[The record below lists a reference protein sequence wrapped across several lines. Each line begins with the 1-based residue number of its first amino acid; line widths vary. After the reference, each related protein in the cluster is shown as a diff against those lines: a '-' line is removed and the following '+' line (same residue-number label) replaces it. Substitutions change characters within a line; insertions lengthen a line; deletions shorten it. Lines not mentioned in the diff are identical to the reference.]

1 MKRRVVL
8 AALVAATLLSAC
20 GGPKS
25 KLDISMRGVNITVP
39 RLLTPAI
46 DLVPFA
52 PVPLDLPPIPD
63 VSSLLPDGNKTP
75 TKPACPAADPLDAP
89 ALTSTA
95 DAQGPPAVNTYTQT
109 VIGGFSDKTKVG
121 TIAGT
126 ATVAIQKLPSASNS
140 LGQRVDAWSVQ
151 RTDAANK
158 SQSVEVYQFVQ
169 PHPSPAATASGVYLV
184 GMAWTDPIRG
194 TLSFEPVGNGLFILP
209 NPVVQAANAA
219 QYVGVATDP
228 SSLTTLALTR
238 NITGRKR
245 VDLCGE
251 LVDTFTVTM
260 TGALTSPKLHHQVAW
275 TQQIATAYGAANVE
289 ETLAL
294 TTPIAGFNWIRTAR
308 NTAVPMALR

>member
-8 AALVAATLLSAC
+8 AAVVAATLLSAC

-52 PVPLDLPPIPD
+52 PVPVDLPPIPD
-63 VSSLLPDGNKTP
+63 VSSLLPDVTKAP
-75 TKPACPAADPLDAP
+75 TKPVCGVADPLDAP

-95 DAQGPPAVNTYTQT
+95 DAQGPPAADTFTQS
-109 VIGGFSDKTKVG
+109 ILGGFADRTKVG
-121 TIAGT
+121 TIAGS

-140 LGQRVDAWSVQ
+140 LGQRVDGWSVQ
-151 RTDAANK
+151 RTDRANK
-158 SQSVEVYQFVQ
+158 SQSVEVYQFV
-169 PHPSPAATASGVYLV
+169 HSNPSPAATASGVYLV

-209 NPVVQAANAA
+209 NPVVQAANPV
-219 QYVGVATDP
+219 QYVGAATDP

-238 NITGRKR
+238 NVTGRKR

-260 TGALTSPKLHHQVAW
+260 TGALTSPKATRQVSW

-289 ETLAL
+289 ETLVL
-294 TTPIAGFNWIRTAR
+294 SSPVAGFSWIRTAR
-308 NTAVPMALR
+308 NTAAPKAFR